1 MFHFNGIEGFY
12 GRGVSGRSCLY
23 RNLFVV
29 CARVAPASAMAKT
42 TAPYLHA
49 ALASTSI
56 KHANADGTPMA
67 PQLTQVFLDAPGQ
80 STKLTEDEPE
90 PERLN

>member
-1 MFHFNGIEGFY
+1 MLRIMRDPNADVH
-12 GRGVSGRSCLY
+12 RRD
-23 RNLFVV
+23 
-29 CARVAPASAMAKT
+29 AMAKAA
-42 TAPYLHA
+42 APYLHA

-67 PQLTQVFLDAPGQ
+67 PQLTQVFLDALGQ
-80 STKLTEDEPE
+80 STKPTEEE

>member
-1 MFHFNGIEGFY
+1 
-12 GRGVSGRSCLY
+12 
-23 RNLFVV
+23 
-29 CARVAPASAMAKT
+29 MAKT

>member
-1 MFHFNGIEGFY
+1 MLRIMRDPNADVH
-12 GRGVSGRSCLY
+12 RRD
-23 RNLFVV
+23 
-29 CARVAPASAMAKT
+29 AMAKAA
-42 TAPYLHA
+42 APYLHA

-80 STKLTEDEPE
+80 STKLTADEKPLV
-90 PERLN
+90 RIA